1 MVHRWAFLVG
11 INRYTDPNF
20 NTLQFC
26 VNDVLALEEVL
37 KQVGYEDALQSFDEQ
52 PLPDS
57 QLTEKH
63 SIPYP
68 ELLFKLRQD
77 FQKHAS

>member
-37 KQVGYEDALQSFDEQ
+37 KQVGYGVVCL
-52 PLPDS
+52 
-57 QLTEKH
+57 H
-63 SIPYP
+63 S
-68 ELLFKLRQD
+68 ELGRRRIIFFRE
-77 FQKHAS
+77 